1 MLNARRPRPA
11 QPRRLRAGELRNE
24 AEWLLIDAALKAADY
39 NRSRAAKLLGIGERT
54 LRRKLNAS

>member
-39 NRSRAAKLLGIGERT
+39 NRSRAAKLLG
-54 LRRKLNAS
+54 